1 MSLRRDP
8 QKLLDAI
15 AKEIRDHV
23 PCGFAICEQ
32 ATHLVPGEGSATA
45 EVVLVGEAPG
55 AKEDES
61 GRPFVGAAGHL
72 LDALLA
78 EAGLARTDVFI
89 TNVVKAR
96 PPGNRDP
103 KADEV
108 AHHLPWLEAQ
118 LDVIRPKLLVPLG
131 RHALARFAPD
141 AKISEVHGLVVERDG
156 RRVFPMYHPAAALRN
171 PRLRE
176 PLSED
181 ARALRAAL

>member
-1 MSLRRDP
+1 VSPKRDP

-15 AKEIRDHV
+15 AREIREHV

-32 ATHLVPGEGSATA
+32 ATNLVPGEGSAKSK
-45 EVVLVGEAPG
+45 VMLVGEAPG

-61 GRPFVGAAGHL
+61 GRPFVGGAGKL
-72 LDALLA
+72 LDRLLE
-78 EAGLARTDVFI
+78 EAGLERADVFI

-118 LDVIRPKLLVPLG
+118 LEVIGPKLLVPLG
-131 RHALARFAPD
+131 RHALTRFAPD
-141 AKISEVHGLVVERDG
+141 VMITQAHGRVIERDG
-156 RRVFPMYHPAAALRN
+156 RTLFPMFHPAAALRN
-171 PRLRE
+171 PKLRE
-176 PLSED
+176 TLHED
-181 ARALRAAL
+181 ARALREAL